1 MWHVYLRN
9 RKGTLYTGITTNLRN
24 RMKQHKAELLYSEQF
39 EYKREAAK
47 RERQIKNFRREKKL
61 NLIRGTKASLP

>member
-1 MWHVYLRN
+1 
-9 RKGTLYTGITTNLRN
+9 
-24 RMKQHKAELLYSEQF
+24 MKQHKAELLYSEQF